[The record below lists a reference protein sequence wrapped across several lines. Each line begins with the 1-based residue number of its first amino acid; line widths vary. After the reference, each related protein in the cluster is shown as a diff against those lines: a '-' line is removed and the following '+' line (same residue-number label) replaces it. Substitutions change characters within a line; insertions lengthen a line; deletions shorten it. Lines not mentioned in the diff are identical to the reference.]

1 MSDFSLNLDDGFF
14 NSESVSDEKRSD
26 KVTKVVKI
34 IVAILIFAL
43 FLEIMVY
50 KFIVPSQGV
59 PRVNISGNNFYS
71 SEEIAGYLRSMNCT
85 SFYDFDVDSAL
96 SILCSVPGIKDAEIK
111 KVFPDKI
118 YISIEERKPVSVI
131 FANIDG
137 VSKPLQIDDEG
148 VLFPE
153 KVKIDEGKV
162 PIISGIPVEFL
173 GAGMRIPEK
182 YRSLLN
188 QIEMIASLPGNY
200 FQSISEI
207 CVLPKEYGNYELV
220 LFPINTKIKI
230 LTDNTLNEDLFKYI
244 VVSLNVAKTMYK
256 NISLIELRGETV
268 SFK

>member
-1 MSDFSLNLDDGFF
+1 
-14 NSESVSDEKRSD
+14 
-26 KVTKVVKI
+26 
-34 IVAILIFAL
+34 
-43 FLEIMVY
+43 
-50 KFIVPSQGV
+50 
-59 PRVNISGNNFYS
+59 
-71 SEEIAGYLRSMNCT
+71 
-85 SFYDFDVDSAL
+85 
-96 SILCSVPGIKDAEIK
+96 
-111 KVFPDKI
+111 
-118 YISIEERKPVSVI
+118 
-131 FANIDG
+131 
-137 VSKPLQIDDEG
+137 
-148 VLFPE
+148 
-153 KVKIDEGKV
+153 
-162 PIISGIPVEFL
+162 
-173 GAGMRIPEK
+173 MRIPEK

>member
-1 MSDFSLNLDDGFF
+1 MSDFTLNLDNDFF
-14 NSESVSDEKRSD
+14 DSDSASDERRSD

-43 FLEIMVY
+43 FLEIMIY
-50 KFIVPSQGV
+50 KFIVPSHDL

-71 SEEIAGYLRSMNCT
+71 SEEIAEYLRSMNCT

-96 SILCSVPGIKDAEIK
+96 SILSSVPGIKNAEIK

-118 YISIEERKPVSVI
+118 YISVEERQPVSVI

-137 VSKPLQIDDEG
+137 VSKPLQVDEEG

-162 PIISGIPVEFL
+162 PIISGIPVEYL
-173 GAGMRIPEK
+173 GEGMRIPEK
-182 YRSLLN
+182 YRTLLN
-188 QIEMIASLPGNY
+188 QIEKISSLPGNY

-207 CVLPKEYGNYELV
+207 CVLPKEYGNYELL

-230 LTDNTLNEDLFKYI
+230 LTDYTLNEDLFKYI

-256 NISLIELRGETV
+256 NVSLIDLRGKTV

>member
-1 MSDFSLNLDDGFF
+1 MSDFSLNLDDDFF

-118 YISIEERKPVSVI
+118 YISIEE
-131 FANIDG
+131 
-137 VSKPLQIDDEG
+137 
-148 VLFPE
+148 
-153 KVKIDEGKV
+153 
-162 PIISGIPVEFL
+162 
-173 GAGMRIPEK
+173 
-182 YRSLLN
+182 LL
-188 QIEMIASLPGNY
+188 
-200 FQSISEI
+200 
-207 CVLPKEYGNYELV
+207 
-220 LFPINTKIKI
+220 
-230 LTDNTLNEDLFKYI
+230 
-244 VVSLNVAKTMYK
+244 
-256 NISLIELRGETV
+256 
-268 SFK
+268 